1 MNAHA
6 HPDPDLSATLASL
19 SLATPFAAPP
29 PPRRLGGS
37 LPLLVVV
44 FALLAGGAAYAFLP
58 LRFFG
63 EDAGR
68 SNAVTAS
75 VPAADTQT
83 QAGIAPASP
92 LATMSRA
99 VTGSGHVIAL
109 AEVSVH
115 ARRGG
120 TVAELGADIGTRVS
134 SGQVLLRLDDP
145 DLRFALNA
153 AELARDRARLELKAR
168 HFDVKEAEAAAR
180 RTRTLSAKGALG
192 EQAARDAGAAAE
204 RAANRAAQAKGD
216 LAEAELAVSRA
227 VQALEDLTVRAP
239 ISGVVT
245 ARDARLG
252 EAILAQA
259 DARGDVALF
268 TITDPDRLALDV
280 DIAETALGDVAVGQ
294 RGEAVL
300 DAYPDRPFAVT
311 VTRIAP
317 VASAERGTI
326 ALRLAIPDPPPGMRP
341 AMAARVTL
349 QTAVELASVPSG
361 QEP

>member
-19 SLATPFAAPP
+19 SLATPRAAPP

-37 LPLLVVV
+37 LPLLLVTV
-44 FALLAGGAAYAFLP
+44 ALLAGGVAYAVLP

-63 EDAGR
+63 ADGERPA
-68 SNAVTAS
+68 AATAA
-75 VPAADTQT
+75 VPAADPQA
-83 QAGIAPASP
+83 QAGTAPAAP
-92 LATMSRA
+92 LATPSRA
-99 VTGSGHVIAL
+99 VTGSGHVVAL
-109 AEVSVH
+109 AQASVH

-120 TVAELGADIGTRVS
+120 TVAELSADIGTRVS

-145 DLRFALNA
+145 ELRFALSA

-168 HFDVKEAEAAAR
+168 RFDAREAEAAAR
-180 RTRTLSAKGALG
+180 RASTLSAKGVLG
-192 EQAARDAGAAAE
+192 AQAARDAGAAAE
-204 RAANRAAQAKGD
+204 RAASLAAEAKGGLAAAD
-216 LAEAELAVSRA
+216 LAVARA
-227 VQALEDLTVRAP
+227 VQALDELTVRAP
-239 ISGVVT
+239 IAGIVT

-252 EAILAQA
+252 EAVLAQA
-259 DARGDVALF
+259 DARGDAPLF

-280 DIAETALGDVAVGQ
+280 DIAETALGDVRVGQ

-300 DAYPDRPFAVT
+300 DAFPDRPFAVT

-326 ALRLAIPDPPPGMRP
+326 ALRLAITDPPPGMRP

-349 QTAVELASVPSG
+349 RTADALASIPSG
-361 QEP
+361 RNP